1 MATYSAIDLKDRL
14 SPFTSMQNHHN
25 EVYVKEEC
33 GMFGTLKISA
43 SARCRGL
50 HLLAVSS
57 HDLHLH
63 RFVTLYADSP
73 GLSNG
78 AIASLAF
85 SWRKPC
91 RRAPV
96 RAQVAIA
103 WSISLESRPN
113 LSDIIVV
120 RVLKKLVLNFR
131 RHRAHRR
138 HNNYRG
144 FNGVIAAVISVQ
156 LAKEETISL
165 EEPYRCL

>member
-1 MATYSAIDLKDRL
+1 
-14 SPFTSMQNHHN
+14 MQNHHN

-63 RFVTLYADSP
+63 SMEETVQKSTSTSP
-73 GLSNG
+73 SCD
-78 AIASLAF
+78 
-85 SWRKPC
+85 R
-91 RRAPV
+91 
-96 RAQVAIA
+96 
-103 WSISLESRPN
+103 LEHF
-113 LSDIIVV
+113 LG
-120 RVLKKLVLNFR
+120 K

-144 FNGVIAAVISVQ
+144 FNGVIAREGRNHQPRGALSLSLTIHSGTQGFDGRIKFIATLISETGQ
-156 LAKEETISL
+156 SMSIKCILA
-165 EEPYRCL
+165 